1 MLFEA
6 SRLSIN
12 KNQRT
17 DILSGV
23 ENGGGNSIF

>member
-12 KNQRT
+12 KNLRT
-17 DILSGV
+17 DILLCV
-23 ENGGGNSIF
+23 ENGGRNNSL